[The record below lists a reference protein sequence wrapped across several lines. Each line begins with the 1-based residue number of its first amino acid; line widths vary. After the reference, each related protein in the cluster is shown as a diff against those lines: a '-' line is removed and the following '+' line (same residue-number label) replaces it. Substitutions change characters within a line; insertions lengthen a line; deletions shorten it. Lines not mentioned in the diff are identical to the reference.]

1 SRLALSHDGN
11 TLVAG
16 TPRAAYKPA
25 DTDTSTA
32 GASAGM
38 VWVWQRTIAENG
50 EATWGEPMLLQPQ
63 YVAERYYFAQQLA
76 LSADGTVLAVGAYGD
91 CSTAQGIA
99 PRDKLQ
105 AHQSTESTAM
115 CYTGAVYLYQ
125 RNSPQD
131 SFTLRD
137 YLKSDYR
144 PEGLVELYGH
154 GLAMNASG
162 TVLAVGARYD
172 STPTGG
178 ITLLPGAGTLR
189 NAGAVYLYQRHDTVA
204 PWYKQAYI
212 QALQPRQNHQFGF
225 AV

>member
-1 SRLALSHDGN
+1 
-11 TLVAG
+11 
-16 TPRAAYKPA
+16 AYKP
-25 DTDTSTA
+25 DDIDTSTA

-38 VWVWQRTIAENG
+38 VWVWQRSVAENG
-50 EATWGEPMLLQPQ
+50 EATWDEPMLLQPQ

-91 CSTAQGIA
+91 CSTALGIA
-99 PRDKLQ
+99 PRGELELQ
-105 AHQSTESTAM
+105 AHQSTEITEM

-131 SFTLRD
+131 SFTLHD

-144 PEGLVELYGH
+144 PEDLVELYGH

-162 TVLAVGARYD
+162 TVLAVGAIYD

-178 ITLLPGAGTLR
+178 ITLPPGTGTLR
-189 NAGAVYLYQRHDTVA
+189 NGGAVCLSHRHDTAA
-204 PWYKQAYI
+204 P
-212 QALQPRQNHQFGF
+212 
-225 AV
+225 